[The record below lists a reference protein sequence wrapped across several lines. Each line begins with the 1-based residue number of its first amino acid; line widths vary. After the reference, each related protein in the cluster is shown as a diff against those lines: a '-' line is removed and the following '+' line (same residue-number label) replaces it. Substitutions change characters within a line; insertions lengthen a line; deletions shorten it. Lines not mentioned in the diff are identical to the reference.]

1 MVFQSTYA
9 YSFSV
14 LKSFV
19 LFNFA
24 ALVKT
29 SRMWLSR
36 INNRDSLILKIRNA
50 SRFPI
55 VSVSVTLSFGV
66 YPFYVNKMYFAK
78 RFFVIVVVVVIGRMN
93 II

>member
-1 MVFQSTYA
+1 MLFQSTYA

-36 INNRDSLILKIRNA
+36 INNSDILILKIRNA
-50 SRFPI
+50 SGFPL
-55 VSVSVTLSFGV
+55 VSITVTLSFGGIS
-66 YPFYVNKMYFAK
+66 FLC
-78 RFFVIVVVVVIGRMN
+78 
-93 II
+93 